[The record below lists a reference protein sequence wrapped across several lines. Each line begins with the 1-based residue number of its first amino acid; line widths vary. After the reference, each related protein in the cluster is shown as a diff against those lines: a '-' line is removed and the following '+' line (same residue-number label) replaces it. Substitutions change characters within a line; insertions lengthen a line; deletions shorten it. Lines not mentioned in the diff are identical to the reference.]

1 MPCERL
7 FMNMFPAIGALP
19 FLERPFSPD
28 SFLGAMPSLV
38 LVNALSR
45 HLFIAILARPPGL
58 EPRLRRAMSASGALD
73 SVTMCVPRRIAAV
86 YHFLLPPISAR

>member
-1 MPCERL
+1 
-7 FMNMFPAIGALP
+7 MNMFPAIGALP
-19 FLERPFSPD
+19 FLERPFSPERV
-28 SFLGAMPSLV
+28 FWTMPSLV

-58 EPRLRRAMSASGALD
+58 EPRRAMSASGALD